1 MRNLQIGDIV
11 NVSFDKVAELSY
23 VPNFPKKV
31 TSTKGVITSNWRVL
45 NTNDKV
51 VLVKLDMCPE
61 IKNLDFHVDDVDL
74 LIPVELHQRLTA
86 IEDRLDALEKKD

>member
-11 NVSFDKVAELSY
+11 NVSYDKIAELSY
-23 VPNFPKKV
+23 VPNFPTKI

-45 NTNDKV
+45 NTDDKV
-51 VLVKLDMCPE
+51 VLVRLDICPE
-61 IKNLDFHVDDVDL
+61 IKNLDFHVEDVTL
-74 LIPVELHQRLTA
+74 LIPVELHQRLNA